1 MGSLLQSTRNT
12 RALPAGTLRFI
23 RSDVPERL
31 TGAEIQW
38 LLDNHITIVVDL
50 RSTTVVM

>member
-31 TGAEIQW
+31 TGAE
-38 LLDNHITIVVDL
+38 DRKSVV
-50 RSTTVVM
+50 